1 METLFFIFVALFISS
16 VEGFYNSVNPCQ
28 YLYTQGRRRH
38 LFSDPSN
45 CARYYDCSYYK
56 EYGYDKIRTE
66 HLLCPLGKSFVQTL
80 PNGQS
85 IETGGACIGDHPSTV
100 SGCFLLRG
108 TFKHFEKYSSVHY

>member
-16 VEGFYNSVNPCQ
+16 VEGFYNSEPNPCQ
-28 YLYTQGRRRH
+28 Y

-56 EYGYDKIRTE
+56 EYGYGKIRTE
-66 HLLCPLGKSFVQTL
+66 HLHCPQGKSFVRTL

-85 IETGGACIGDHPSTV
+85 IEAGGACIGPHPSNVFQCQTH
-100 SGCFLLRG
+100 RG
-108 TFKHFEKYSSVHY
+108 EIF

>member
-16 VEGFYNSVNPCQ
+16 VEGFYYSEPNPCQ
-28 YLYTQGRRRH
+28 YHYTHGTRRH

-45 CARYYDCSYYK
+45 CARYYDCSHYK

-66 HLLCPLGKSFVQTL
+66 HLHCPQGKSFVRTL

-85 IETGGACIGDHPSTV
+85 IEAGGACIGPHPSNVFQCHTH
-100 SGCFLLRG
+100 RG
-108 TFKHFEKYSSVHY
+108 EIF